1 MKHIIS
7 IPVLLLVLLSS
18 CVSSKKYDS
27 LALAKDQL
35 DREYKALLGVRDEK
49 AELEAARRNLQQ
61 DLVVC
66 KEEMTRQQELIQG
79 LESARDDLNQRL
91 NDLIAQNQALLTAS
105 SEEKQQLVEE
115 ILAKEAEINR
125 KTADQ
130 ESLAKAL
137 AKREADA
144 KELAADLAEKEKRI
158 AELNGLL
165 DEREKALST
174 LKTGLLDALRGYS
187 SADLSVREENGRV
200 YVSMSQNLL
209 FPSGSDIVDP
219 KGVQALRQLAG
230 VLKVQKDV
238 EILVEGHTDTDGSAD
253 LNWDLSVKR
262 ASSVVKILTKEGVP
276 PEMVSAAGR
285 AFYLPLASNDTV
297 EGKARNRRVE
307 IILAPQLEKI
317 LQMIGSG
324 K

>member
-1 MKHIIS
+1 MKHIAFT
-7 IPVLLLVLLSS
+7 LFTLLVLLSS

-27 LALAKDQL
+27 LLLAKDQL

-61 DLVVC
+61 DLVIC
-66 KEEMTRQQELIQG
+66 KEEMNRQQDLIQG
-79 LESARDDLNQRL
+79 LESAREDLNRRL

-105 SEEKQQLVEE
+105 SEEKQLLVEE
-115 ILAKEAEINR
+115 ILTKEAEINR
-125 KTADQ
+125 KTAAQD
-130 ESLAKAL
+130 SLAKAL
-137 AKREADA
+137 ARREENAR
-144 KELAADLAEKEKRI
+144 ELAADLAEKEKRI

-165 DEREKALST
+165 DEREKALTS

-262 ASSVVKILTKEGVP
+262 ASSVVKILTREGVP

-285 AFYLPLASNDTV
+285 AFYLPLASNDTA
-297 EGKARNRRVE
+297 EGKAMNRRVE